1 MNKRNLKISSI
12 LIGCLIGLSALF
24 AVNYALGT
32 STTATTKATALV
44 IDTAAPVTFDN
55 DTKIK
60 EYTLEVPENT
70 VVNISLVNGNGS
82 ALHWWIARDDLATSA
97 GSNVYADCCGCIKD
111 EDVWYDMGA
120 DTYGS
125 KNDSSLLFIAVE
137 KITLTIC
144 VQVVDW
150 YNEWDDV
157 SDGKF
162 QSASGTL
169 LAKKVLDLAAA
180 ANKIETTVKSLSLN
194 FTALALGGTNWV
206 IKTLNVAEDGYYLF
220 SGNATASALSG
231 EAPGQPLYVGIK
243 ELGTADPAT
252 MCSWNSV
259 SGPLSPAVDLS
270 YTTVGHP
277 SDDYLAYETVYLEA
291 GKDYL
296 VYAASMD
303 GDKRG
308 NLDLAWSVLK
318 TVSGA
323 VGETATTVDFA
334 SADVTVAREDNGQWA
349 AWVLY
354 EDTPMEFDTL
364 YDASATQTAGDPW
377 WGVSFGPYSSWDTSK
392 AAEGQ
397 MLLIE
402 DCVTSCY
409 KMGKVAYAPNH
420 KYIRSNVQKLP
431 GVWGGFNAT
440 YKVWTQGA
448 WGKLTEKLLM
458 KVVTMNFTGGVF
470 GASAKVDVII
480 KENADGVADF
490 PDSGTPINKKLDGAA
505 NDTTGL
511 YKMEKKNGKE
521 LQMTF
526 TGQSGYINPTWTLQF
541 VTCWDVAIPCSTPF
555 STLYGVAV
563 NSLLATSISVDN
575 DSWSYDGIGLGW
587 DSAKV
592 WEVAIFNPV
601 VYVMITASNPTA
613 LPQNPNLV
621 NASSVT
627 LTYTEEAFLKNK
639 KEFIASRNNQMQVFE
654 LSLGPCASAQLE
666 SVLGQCCSLS
676 ATMKFVPKKW
686 NCVAALT
693 ALNSLLI
700 GGMVTITNIKK
711 PLPICISPQT
721 VYLVLTGYGATTSNG
736 SILKLTITNIKISI
750 PGYSVFFTTIAALGV
765 VAALIWKRR
774 QH

>member
-12 LIGCLIGLSALF
+12 LIGCLVGLSALF

-44 IDTAAPVTFDN
+44 IDTAATVSFDN

-70 VVNISLVNGNGS
+70 VVNISLKNSNGS
-82 ALHWWIARDDLATSA
+82 ALHWWVSRDDLATSA
-97 GSNVYADCCGCIKD
+97 GSSVFDDCCGCIKD
-111 EDVWYDMGA
+111 EDVYYDGGA
-120 DTYGS
+120 DTYGPQ
-125 KNDSSLLFIAVE
+125 NDSSLLFIAVE

-157 SDGKF
+157 SDGIF
-162 QSASGTL
+162 TSASGTL
-169 LAKKVLDLAAA
+169 LAKKVLDLSAA
-180 ANKIETTVKSLSLN
+180 ANKIETTVKSLALN

-220 SGNATASALSG
+220 SGNATVSALSG
-231 EAPGQPLYVGIK
+231 EFSGDSLYVGIK
-243 ELGTADPAT
+243 ELGTADPDT
-252 MCSWNSV
+252 MCSWSTV
-259 SGPLSPAVDLS
+259 SGPLSPAADLS
-270 YTTVGHP
+270 FTTVDHP
-277 SDDYLAYETVYLEA
+277 DDDYLAYEAVYLEA

-296 VYAASMD
+296 VYAASQAA
-303 GDKRG
+303 GNRG

-323 VGETATTVDFA
+323 VGETATTVDFS
-334 SADVTVAREDNGQWA
+334 SADVTAVSEMGGMGFQKS

-377 WGVSFGPYSSWDTSK
+377 WGVSFGPYSSWQVSK

-397 MLLIE
+397 ILLIE
-402 DCVTSCY
+402 DCVRPTY
-409 KMGKVAYAPNH
+409 KIGKVAYAPNH
-420 KYIRSNVQKLP
+420 KYIRSNVQGLP
-431 GVWGGFNAT
+431 GILGGLNAT
-440 YKVWTQGA
+440 YKLWSQGA

-458 KVVTMNFTGGVF
+458 KVSASNFTGGQW
-470 GASAKVDVII
+470 APAAKVDVII

-490 PDSGTPINKKLDGAA
+490 PDSGTPINKKLDGAT

-511 YKMEKKNGKE
+511 YKLEKKNGKE
-521 LQMTF
+521 LQIKA
-526 TGQSGYINPTWTLQF
+526 SGFSSYVNPTWTVAF
-541 VTCWDVAIPCSTPF
+541 ISCWDIAVPCLGMSLP
-555 STLYGVAV
+555 GVAV
-563 NSLLATSISVDN
+563 GSFMTTSFTVDN
-575 DSWSYDGIGLGW
+575 DTWNWDGMGLSW
-587 DSAKV
+587 DSAIV
-592 WEVAIFNPV
+592 QEVAIFNPL
-601 VYVMITASNPTA
+601 VYVLITASNPTF
-613 LPQNPNLV
+613 PNLQ
-621 NASSVT
+621 NATSLI

-639 KEFIASRNNQMQVFE
+639 KEFIASRDNQMQVYE
-654 LSLGPCASAQLE
+654 LALGPCASAQLE

-676 ATMKFVPKKW
+676 ATLKFVPKKW
-686 NCVAALT
+686 NAVSAVT
-693 ALNSLLI
+693 ALNTLI
-700 GGMVTITNIKK
+700 LMGFLTATEIKS
-711 PLPICISPQT
+711 PLPLCIKSQT
-721 VYLVLTGYGATTSNG
+721 VYLILSSFNGDSANG
-736 SILKLTITNIKISI
+736 SILKLTITNISVSI
-750 PGYSVFFTTIAALGV
+750 PGYSVFFTTVAALGV